1 MRDFSFKDARVKAQR
16 VWKTNGAEG
25 ASVPIFFTGNA
36 ETLRQ
41 KECIRTVF

>member
-1 MRDFSFKDARVKAQR
+1 MRDFSFWSARARKR
-16 VWKTNGAEG
+16 NSAEG
-25 ASVPIFFTGNA
+25 ASVYFCFIQGNV